1 LGADHDAAPAAGAE
15 QLFLPLDARLA
26 EADRETG
33 IAILSAVPDVI
44 AFLLQ
49 NSQCAIRF
57 SLQHNFYIANG
68 NAIAYYLNKCCY
80 HLTFNLGEMLA
91 SEEGIIPETWDAYHM
106 FTRRLI
112 TTGEPATLEYEIYS
126 VLIPDQFKFLFN
138 HIPAA
143 HNRENIAN
151 DMINDIKLCFNKIPM
166 AEQKNLNHVIEAI
179 YTIGLAAGGPAKIN
193 ARDFLTAIQIQ
204 VAQNEDF
211 AGSPLAARF
220 AECIH
225 DLTLADE

>member
-26 EADRETG
+26 ETDRETG

-49 NSQCAIRF
+49 NSQCAIGF

-68 NAIAYYLNKCCY
+68 NAIAYYLTKCCC

-91 SEEGIIPETWDAYHM
+91 SEEGIIPEAWDAYHM

-126 VLIPDQFKFLFN
+126 VLIPIQLQFLFN
-138 HIPAA
+138 HMPAA
-143 HNRENIAN
+143 HNRENLAN
-151 DMINDIKLCFNKIPM
+151 DMINDIKLCFYKIPM
-166 AEQKNLNHVIEAI
+166 AEQKNLNHLIEII
-179 YTIGLAAGGPAKIN
+179 YTIGLAGGPAKIN

-225 DLTLADE
+225 NLTLADE